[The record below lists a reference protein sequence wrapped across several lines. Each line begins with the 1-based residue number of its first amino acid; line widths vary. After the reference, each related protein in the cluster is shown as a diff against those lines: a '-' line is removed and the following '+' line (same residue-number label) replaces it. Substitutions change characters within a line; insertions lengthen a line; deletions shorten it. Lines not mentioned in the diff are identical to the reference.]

1 MKNLVEFIVKS
12 LVSKPEKVK
21 VTEETEGELIK
32 FQVKVDEEDMG
43 LIIGR
48 QGRIIKSIRTLARTR
63 GLVEKKKVQLFLD
76 EVKNS

>member
-76 EVKNS
+76 ETKK

>member
-76 EVKNS
+76 EAKK

>member
-76 EVKNS
+76 ET

>member
-1 MKNLVEFIVKS
+1 MKDLVEFVVKS
-12 LVSKPEKVK
+12 LVSKPGKVK

-76 EVKNS
+76 EAKK